1 MSIRDSF
8 HVDLKGFTGEMG
20 RRGVA
25 KSYLFSCVI
34 DLPGIIKNEF
44 LNEINAIQLRVEDIQ
59 IPPRQAMTVTSRY
72 YGPPRYIPYGVMYQP
87 ITLTVSLSDTMLER
101 EVFMRWQDLAVS
113 GGFSA
118 SMRSSMGSGS
128 IPAGYDTTYYKDLIG
143 HIDIYQFPDSPA
155 FQGGSGNRGL
165 LQTIIGTAQAI
176 GFDPTLITSPLGF
189 DIGLGERRRKI
200 SPSYHFKLE
209 ECFPTFIQP
218 IDMNWGAG
226 EAAKMRVEITYHRV
240 TEQQS
245 EKSGSAGAGFELAK
259 MVRQGMNIFNR
270 FSPAFSLIKGGGLG
284 GGLGGGIR
292 LGLGGGLRALAGSS
306 GSNLSNPLGTL
317 GASIG
322 GGFGGSGSSRN
333 SFRIF

>member
-1 MSIRDSF
+1 MSVNESF
-8 HVDLKGFTGEMG
+8 HVDLKGFTGEVG

-34 DLPGIIKNEF
+34 TLPKIIQNEF
-44 LNEINAIQLRVEDIQ
+44 LNEVNAIQLRIEDVQ

-87 ITLTVSLSDTMLER
+87 ITLTVSLSDTMRER

-113 GGFSA
+113 GGSNA
-118 SMRSSMGSGS
+118 SMRSSMGSGGMT
-128 IPAGYDTTYYKDLIG
+128 AAYDTTYYKDLIG

-226 EAAKMRVEITYHRV
+226 EAAKMRVEITYHRA

-245 EKSGSAGAGFELAK
+245 ELKSGSSGFELAK
-259 MVRQGMNIFNR
+259 MVRQGINIFNR
-270 FSPAFSLIKGGGLG
+270 FSPAFSLIKGQGLS
-284 GGLGGGIR
+284 
-292 LGLGGGLRALAGSS
+292 GGLRALAGSS
-306 GSNLSNPLGTL
+306 GSNLSSPFGTL

-322 GGFGGSGSSRN
+322 GSLSGSGGTKN
-333 SFRIF
+333 SFKVF